1 MKEKPSYYAIIPANV
16 RYDTRL
22 KANEKLLYGEITALT
37 EKTGECWAS
46 NNYFANLYSVD
57 PSAISKWI
65 KNLNDCNYIKTDC
78 IYKNNSKEIEK
89 RVIKMVLTNINRG
102 IDKFTRGVLTNEG
115 EGYCQKDKDNNT
127 SNNNTSVNNITPIIP
142 KNDIEKMFDAF
153 WEIYPNK
160 KARANAYKSFVK
172 VVTNKE
178 LFEEIM
184 NKVKLYKQTTQW
196 LKDNGQFIPHP
207 ATWLNQKRWEDE
219 LEIKNIKKITTKDL
233 KIDISDF

>member
-46 NNYFANLYSVD
+46 NNYFANLYSVG

-65 KNLNDCNYIKTDC
+65 KNLNDCNYIKTDY

-89 RVIKMVLTNINRG
+89 RVIKMVLTNINGG

-127 SNNNTSVNNITPIIP
+127 SINTTSNNSIYVFKKPTIDEIEAYCKERSNNVNANRFYDFYESKGWMVGKNKMKDWKASVRTWENTKKDDNVPEWFNQE
-142 KNDIEKMFDAF
+142 IEREAI
-153 WEIYPNK
+153 EY
-160 KARANAYKSFVK
+160 S
-172 VVTNKE
+172 
-178 LFEEIM
+178 EETIA
-184 NKVKLYKQTTQW
+184 L
-196 LKDNGQFIPHP
+196 
-207 ATWLNQKRWEDE
+207 A
-219 LEIKNIKKITTKDL
+219 KKIRGED
-233 KIDISDF
+233 